1 MVWPSSTHGL
11 HGQRQTRRH
20 TTEICKLLT
29 TIRQKTLT
37 LARPR
42 VWRTLVFLRASPAT
56 ISRGLAS
63 DRMSVLGVFMIGLGS
78 RRLAALVLIVFL
90 GACKKEG
97 GAGDT
102 ADLPAEM
109 KPHPAQ
115 GDPSKLAMPAVMAH
129 VPADTPY
136 LLAGLDAIPPE
147 FYAKLQQML
156 APIAGLVSDQWR
168 NQRSDNKL
176 FDSVLSELD
185 GKWNQAGMESLGFSA
200 QPRFALY
207 GLGLAPMVV
216 RMAVKDHKVVQATIE
231 RIAAR
236 AGEELPAMASK
247 DGHNYWQHTKDD
259 GTSFVIALADN
270 QVIFAI
276 GKATDVDAK
285 LGLILGIDKPA
296 HSMADGAQVKQLMAR
311 HGFGGHLI
319 GFADT
324 RQIAGKALAA
334 AGRAPSPACSTE
346 LDRLSATLPRL
357 VFGYGELSPAKIS
370 GGMVVELSPDAVA
383 ALRSLKVEISG
394 LGPALSGHPL
404 FAMAG
409 GVDLAK
415 AQQLGVAIAGH
426 LKQLGAACELG
437 PLADGADRAA
447 HSLGKPLP
455 DPVGQIAGVTLVLHD
470 LVLGARRQDG
480 IPEKVDGFVAIASPD
495 PRGLYNKVSA
505 MDPQTKSLG
514 VVTDGKMHPV
524 NLPMALPFA
533 VSAGIGD
540 RSIVVTTGDKS
551 RAAAEK
557 LLGARGGG
565 KAPLFAMGY
574 DAGKLMDLVMQS
586 QDMQRRGGT
595 DPKFLVF
602 FNQVKSLFGY
612 LSGTLDVTE
621 HGLALWSTIELH

>member
-1 MVWPSSTHGL
+1 
-11 HGQRQTRRH
+11 
-20 TTEICKLLT
+20 
-29 TIRQKTLT
+29 
-37 LARPR
+37 
-42 VWRTLVFLRASPAT
+42 
-56 ISRGLAS
+56 
-63 DRMSVLGVFMIGLGS
+63 MIGLGS
-78 RRLAALVLIVFL
+78 RRLAALVLIVSL

-136 LLAGLDAIPPE
+136 LLAGLDTIPPE

-156 APIAGLVSDQWR
+156 APMADFVGDQWR
-168 NQRSDNKL
+168 TQRSDSKL
-176 FDSVLSELD
+176 LASVLSELD
-185 GKWNQAGMESLGFSA
+185 GKWNQAGLESLGFSV

-207 GLGLAPMVV
+207 GLGLAPMVI

-236 AGEELPAMASK
+236 AGEELPAMVSK
-247 DGHNYWQHTKDD
+247 DGHNYWQHTSDD

-270 QVIFAI
+270 QAIFAI
-276 GKATDVDAK
+276 GKAAAVDAK
-285 LGLILGIDKPA
+285 LGLILGIDKPT

-311 HGFGGHLI
+311 HGFGGQLI

-324 RQIAGKALAA
+324 RQIASKALEA
-334 AGRAPSPACSTE
+334 AGAAPSPACSAE
-346 LDRLSATLPRL
+346 IDRLSAKLPRL
-357 VFGYGELSPAKIS
+357 VFGYGELSPTKIS

-394 LGPALSGHPL
+394 LATALSGHPL
-404 FAMAG
+404 FVMAG

-415 AQQLGVAIAGH
+415 AQQLGVAIAGN
-426 LKQLGAACELG
+426 LKQLGAACDLG
-437 PLADGADRAA
+437 PLVDGADRAA
-447 HSLGKPLP
+447 HSLGEPLP
-455 DPVGQIAGVTLVLHD
+455 DPVGQIAGVTLVLND

-495 PRGLYNKVSA
+495 ARGLFNKASA
-505 MDPQTKSLG
+505 MEPQVKGLG
-514 VVTDGKMHPV
+514 VVADGKLHPV
-524 NLPMALPFA
+524 SLPMALPFA

-540 RSIVVTTGDKS
+540 RALVMTTGDKS
-551 RAAAEK
+551 RPAAEK

-565 KAPLFAMGY
+565 KAPLFAMSY
-574 DAGKLMDLVMQS
+574 DFGKLMELMMQS
-586 QDMQRRGGT
+586 EEMRRSGATNPG
-595 DPKFLVF
+595 FVVF
-602 FNQVKSLFGY
+602 FDKLKNLFGY
-612 LSGTLDVTE
+612 LSGSIDVTE
-621 HGLALWSTIELH
+621 HGLAMWSTIELH